1 MHILLLS
8 GGKVFK
14 SAYGGEDLFTRSLG
28 RWLANNRHEATLLGV
43 EFAGTRARYLSYDA
57 VKSIVAPVTDKKK
70 KSRKFGLAY
79 LLYSLRTVI
88 WMFQLLKILLINA
101 KYPIDIIHAQDSG
114 YTGLAAIAASKILKI
129 PIIVTLHGIRYDQIK
144 SNPYVNKILKKITL
158 KIEHRL
164 DVLTLRNANIITLV
178 NSTLKDYVEPIAPK
192 NMIVTIP
199 VAINKENF
207 EFSTTKRDETR
218 KELGLDNKSN
228 VLGFVG
234 RLSYEKN
241 LFTLFDSFAA
251 AVKSDSSLKLVL
263 VGEGPLEF
271 ELKNRAGELGIN
283 DKVIFCGFRNDIGNI
298 LSSIDIF
305 VLPSFIEGTSNALL
319 QAMMGSRAIL
329 CSNIPGNREIVTN
342 DYEALMINP
351 KDRDGFTNAILQLF
365 SDEKLKNRLGRNARN
380 TAAQYEEDVIF
391 PKFIRFYQDLKKGK

>member
-1 MHILLLS
+1 M
-8 GGKVFK
+8 
-14 SAYGGEDLFTRSLG
+14 
-28 RWLANNRHEATLLGV
+28 
-43 EFAGTRARYLSYDA
+43 
-57 VKSIVAPVTDKKK
+57 
-70 KSRKFGLAY
+70 
-79 LLYSLRTVI
+79 
-88 WMFQLLKILLINA
+88 
-101 KYPIDIIHAQDSG
+101 
-114 YTGLAAIAASKILKI
+114 
-129 PIIVTLHGIRYDQIK
+129 
-144 SNPYVNKILKKITL
+144 
-158 KIEHRL
+158 
-164 DVLTLRNANIITLV
+164 
-178 NSTLKDYVEPIAPK
+178 
-192 NMIVTIP
+192 
-199 VAINKENF
+199 
-207 EFSTTKRDETR
+207 
-218 KELGLDNKSN
+218 GLDNKSY

-241 LFTLFDSFAA
+241 LFTLFDAFAA
-251 AVKSDSSLKLVL
+251 AVKSNSSLKLVL

-305 VLPSFIEGTSNALL
+305 VLPSLIEGTSNALL
-319 QAMMGSRAIL
+319 QAMMESRAIL

-391 PKFIRFYQDLKKGK
+391 PKFIRFYQDLRKGK